1 MMNGGEAA
9 DQMVSYAF
17 KGGEVVLR
25 LSGDA
30 AKHLAIYLANLL
42 KQGGPSKGR
51 TTLKRMIS
59 DGSPLKVQRIRVDE
73 IPRFNEMAKKYGVMF
88 VAVKDKRQ
96 QGGVCDIMFR
106 ADDAARVNRICEK
119 LAISDHKDVAH
130 VESEFRREPHRDG
143 NDPQAQ
149 EAAENPTR
157 AARTVSPSVSSSPPK
172 DTKGIDSI
180 RAQLR
185 NLRND
190 RSAGAGQPAAQ
201 VRAPAAAKPKSIGR

>member
-30 AKHLAIYLANLL
+30 AKHLAVYLANLL

-51 TTLKRMIS
+51 TTLKRMIA

-96 QGGVCDIMFR
+96 QGGTCDIMFR
-106 ADDAARVNRICEK
+106 ADDAARVNRIFEK
-119 LAISDHKDVAH
+119 LSISDHKDVAH
-130 VESEFRREPHRDG
+130 VESEYR
-143 NDPQAQ
+143 QAQ
-149 EAAENPTR
+149 EAVENPTR
-157 AARTVSPSVSSSPPK
+157 AARPSSPSVSSSPPR
-172 DTKGIDSI
+172 DTKGTDSI

-185 NLRND
+185 DLRKA
-190 RSAGAGQPAAQ
+190 RSAGEVRPAAP
-201 VRAPAAAKPKSIGR
+201 VPALKTKPIGR

>member
-51 TTLKRMIS
+51 TTLRRMIA

-96 QGGVCDIMFR
+96 QGGTCDIMFR
-106 ADDAARVNRICEK
+106 ADDAARVNRIFEK

-130 VESEFRREPHRDG
+130 VESVFRKEPDRDG
-143 NDPQAQ
+143 NDRQAQ
-149 EAAENPTR
+149 ETVENPTR
-157 AARTVSPSVSSSPPK
+157 AVRTMSPSASSSPAR
-172 DTKGIDSI
+172 DSKGTDSI

-185 NLRND
+185 SLRNA
-190 RSAGAGQPAAQ
+190 RSAGEGQPAAP
-201 VRAPAAAKPKSIGR
+201 VPVPAVVKPKSIGR